1 MQNRR
6 RRRTGLAPFYPS
18 YHGACNDQLQ
28 DWAKRFLTG
37 AAVASLVMIA
47 GTVMM
52 VLVRA
57 VWNPVVRLA

>member
-1 MQNRR
+1 MINWPE
-6 RRRTGLAPFYPS
+6 LLCHAE
-18 YHGACNDQLQ
+18 

-37 AAVASLVMIA
+37 AAVASLLMIA